1 MAVTGK
7 GRFFVK
13 GFIFVTVAVSILA
26 ACGGRQVTRTDPDTT
41 TDLSGYWND
50 TDARMVADSIVEQCL
65 GGSWLR
71 EYEAVHTARG
81 ERPPEPTVLVGGVR
95 NQSTEHINTDVFM
108 SEIERSL
115 LDSGQMQIA
124 AGGAERDGIRG
135 ERSDQQIFASP
146 ETAAEF
152 GREIGAD
159 YIMTGTVNS
168 ITDEEGSTRAVF
180 YQVNLELIDVETAL
194 KVWMGSLEIKKIIE
208 W

>member
-1 MAVTGK
+1 MTLK
-7 GRFFVK
+7 GRIPVK
-13 GFIFVTVAVSILA
+13 VLAFASAAVLVLA
-26 ACGGRQVTRTDPDTT
+26 ACGGREVTRTDPGTT

-50 TDARMVADSIVEQCL
+50 TDAGMVADSIVDQCL
-65 GGSWLR
+65 DGTWLDR
-71 EYEAVHTARG
+71 YTATRTQRGDEYRQ
-81 ERPPEPTVLVGGVR
+81 PIILVGGVR
-95 NQSTEHINTDVFM
+95 NQSTEHINTDIFM

-115 LDSGQMQIA
+115 LDSGRMQIA
-124 AGGAERDGIRG
+124 AGGRERDEVRD
-135 ERSDQQIFASP
+135 ERYDQQIFASP

-152 GREIGAD
+152 GREMGAD

-168 ITDEEGSTRAVF
+168 ITDEEGSTRAVY